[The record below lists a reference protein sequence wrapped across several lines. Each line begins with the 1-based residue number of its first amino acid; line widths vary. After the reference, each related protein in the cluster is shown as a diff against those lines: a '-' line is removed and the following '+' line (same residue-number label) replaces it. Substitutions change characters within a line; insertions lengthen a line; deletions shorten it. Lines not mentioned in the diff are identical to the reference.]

1 VVYGAGLEVE
11 KGGHRVILEETPGKV
26 ISTKERTMAATASI
40 DAIEWLRK
48 QIEETA
54 PDPLKTMLTTMVGA
68 LMSAEIDAACGAGYR
83 ERNEERENSRNGYR
97 GRPWDTRV
105 GTIDLQIPKLRHGT
119 YFPGWLLEPRRRA
132 EKALT
137 AVVAEAYLLGVS
149 TRRVEDLV
157 QALGIE
163 KLSKSK
169 VSELAKVLDADVKSF
184 RERPLAASYKYV
196 WLDALMIK
204 CREGGR
210 IVNVACLVAVGVN
223 DDGRREILGLDVVTT
238 EDGAGWLAFLRG
250 LRARGMKS
258 VELVISDAHPGL
270 KDAIASVLRGATWQ
284 RCRTHFIRNLLT
296 RVPKAAHPIVATY
309 VRTIFAQPDAESVR
323 EQLARTVEHLRSRFP
338 KAAAMLEGATEELL
352 AFTSFPKE
360 HWRQIWSN
368 NPQERLNREIR
379 RRTDVVGIFPNR
391 EAIIRLVGAVLCEF
405 NDDWAVVRRY
415 MTISREEPEE
425 ELKAL
430 KPTPKKHAA

>member
-1 VVYGAGLEVE
+1 
-11 KGGHRVILEETPGKV
+11 
-26 ISTKERTMAATASI
+26 
-40 DAIEWLRK
+40 
-48 QIEETA
+48 
-54 PDPLKTMLTTMVGA
+54 
-68 LMSAEIDAACGAGYR
+68 
-83 ERNEERENSRNGYR
+83 
-97 GRPWDTRV
+97 
-105 GTIDLQIPKLRHGT
+105 
-119 YFPGWLLEPRRRA
+119 
-132 EKALT
+132 
-137 AVVAEAYLLGVS
+137 
-149 TRRVEDLV
+149 
-157 QALGIE
+157 
-163 KLSKSK
+163 
-169 VSELAKVLDADVKSF
+169 VLDTDVKSF

-352 AFTSFPKE
+352 AFTAFPKE

-391 EAIIRLVGAVLCEF
+391 EAIIRLVGAVLCEL

-425 ELKAL
+425 DLKAL